1 MTYSTRLMRL
11 GLLISVAAL
20 GGCKHEIHIDRAEA
34 SRANADHLAKNCIRY
49 AQLQKDFSLPP
60 HFASLFYDTRT
71 NNIHLNVYTTHTEG
85 RPSLHTDWNPQ
96 DHWPEITT
104 EVDHCSDYNYLGA
117 GLHLPRHDDEQ
128 ANKVVI
134 FYSKS
139 LVGTR
144 GYIVGWLDGTASFVA
159 PEDLS
164 AVLAASEKL
173 RMSVTDKPAQIAK

>member
-1 MTYSTRLMRL
+1 MTCFARLMRL

-20 GGCKHEIHIDRAEA
+20 GGCKHETHIDRAEA
-34 SRANADHLAKNCIRY
+34 SRANADHLAKNCILY

-60 HFASLFYDTRT
+60 HFASLFYDART
-71 NNIHLNVYTTHTEG
+71 NGIHLNVYTTHTPG
-85 RPSLHTDWNPQ
+85 VPSLHTDWNPNE
-96 DHWPEITT
+96 HWPEITA
-104 EVDHCSDYNYLGA
+104 EVDRCSDYHYLGA
-117 GLHLPRHDDEQ
+117 GLRLPRQDDHQ

-144 GYIVGWLDGTASFVA
+144 GYIVGWLDGTASFIT

-164 AVLAASEKL
+164 AVLATSEKL
-173 RMSVTDKPAQIAK
+173 RAKSTGKSAQNTY